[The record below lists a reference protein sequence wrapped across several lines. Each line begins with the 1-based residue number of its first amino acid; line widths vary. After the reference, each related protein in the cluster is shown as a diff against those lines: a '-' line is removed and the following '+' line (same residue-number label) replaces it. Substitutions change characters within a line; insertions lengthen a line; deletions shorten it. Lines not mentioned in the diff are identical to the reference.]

1 MSVWFPCPPGGLPTF
16 DRFPW
21 FSALLRFAEQVFSI
35 CCRKRLKAIKVG
47 HSCCYLPRAR
57 SFEYLRQSTKY
68 ACPLDLAQQAKPR
81 DARPRV
87 KTHGDVGSH
96 HPHIFWPMSYGL
108 GSEAAR
114 QLGYGSDRRRI
125 GACPQTFDNTH
136 RFNPRARVSALL
148 IAARGQG
155 IKCVL
160 SIVANIAGA
169 RPREAGQVNGLFVR
183 FLKIRR
189 AQMEDSGSQQIVHAP
204 EFRES
209 HKGWTDGERQNPKD
223 ENNPGP
229 VTGNYQHCRTVF
241 LNWKWAESCFK
252 SRSNL
257 PAPLCPRRSR
267 PVLKSRCSA
276 TDH

>member
-1 MSVWFPCPPGGLPTF
+1 MS
-16 DRFPW
+16 
-21 FSALLRFAEQVFSI
+21 
-35 CCRKRLKAIKVG
+35 CRKRRKAIKVG
-47 HSCCYLPRAR
+47 HSCCYRPPLAR

-68 ACPLDLAQQAKPR
+68 ACPLDLTQQAKPR

-87 KTHGDVGSH
+87 KTRGGVGSH
-96 HPHIFWPMSYGL
+96 HPHVFWPMSHGL

-114 QLGYGSDRRRI
+114 RLGYGNDRRRI

-160 SIVANIAGA
+160 SIVVNNAGA

-189 AQMEDSGSQQIVHAP
+189 AQMEDSGSQ
-204 EFRES
+204 
-209 HKGWTDGERQNPKD
+209 
-223 ENNPGP
+223 
-229 VTGNYQHCRTVF
+229 
-241 LNWKWAESCFK
+241 
-252 SRSNL
+252 
-257 PAPLCPRRSR
+257 
-267 PVLKSRCSA
+267 
-276 TDH
+276 